1 MGYKRRARIV
11 FLGGAHPAPAK
22 LAAHYAH
29 KLGSD
34 WIEARAA
41 VLPGVVGEVAELDSD
56 LLAWADL
63 LVTLD
68 AAALAARPPLRRGL
82 QHRHYPFEP
91 IPPATDKAAWSALA
105 VRVRERISGM
115 IGGMQLL
122 EKAAQADSLNDL

>member
-1 MGYKRRARIV
+1 MGYKRRACIV
-11 FLGGAHPAPAK
+11 FLGGTHPAPAK

-41 VLPGVVGEVAELDSD
+41 VLPGVAGEVGELDSD
-56 LLAWADL
+56 TLAWADL
-63 LVTLD
+63 LVTMD
-68 AAALAARPPLRRGL
+68 AVALAGRPPLRSGL

-122 EKAAQADSLNDL
+122 EKAAEADTTNDL